1 VNAETGNG
9 IPVKNLH
16 TIDMPADTLMA
27 YDADD
32 PEKLTAYRVVQQQ
45 RTPRD
50 FNCIRIEQDL
60 YFDFK
65 NERLYSVIRSVTL
78 LETMYGNNRK
88 TVIG

>member
-1 VNAETGNG
+1 
-9 IPVKNLH
+9 
-16 TIDMPADTLMA
+16 MPADTLMA

-45 RTPRD
+45 RNPRD
-50 FNCIRIEQDL
+50 FSRIRIKQDL

-78 LETMYGNNRK
+78 LETIYGNNRK
-88 TVIG
+88 TVIGLKPFCRLEIQ